1 MFLKLPEPPNPSRA
15 LQSPTKQIVILRHRG
30 GKQMKIPLVV
40 ALVSAGM
47 CISLPT
53 LAQDQKA
60 IDAAVRKQI
69 EAVLTEFRV
78 AYNRHDA
85 AAVAALYTPDAVEF
99 RSWRGLLSGQEAI
112 RSSFQL
118 DFASSDGEM
127 VSQLTQLRPVGN
139 AICQIAHSNVGEWK
153 DETVVI
159 YVRDGDTWKRRM
171 VYVNGN
177 PQEKNALDPEVRR
190 EIEAK
195 VMQFDDAYN
204 KDNPDDIAVLH
215 TQDAVE
221 VRSWEGAKYLRTGRR
236 AIAIQ
241 YANDF
246 RSHPKLATKISELY
260 PIGND
265 VCAIMDWNVGTL
277 KGYALKIF
285 TRDSDNWKIGMSY
298 LNGSPGT

>member
-1 MFLKLPEPPNPSRA
+1 
-15 LQSPTKQIVILRHRG
+15 
-30 GKQMKIPLVV
+30 MKIPLAV
-40 ALVSAGM
+40 ALLGSAM
-47 CISLPT
+47 CLSVPT
-53 LAQDQKA
+53 LAQEQKA
-60 IDAAVRKQI
+60 IDAEVRKQI
-69 EAVLTEFRV
+69 EAVLTEFRD
-78 AYNRHDA
+78 AYNKHDA

-112 RSSFQL
+112 RSRFAF
-118 DFASSDGEM
+118 DFDSSDGTM
-127 VSQLTQLRPVGN
+127 VTELLQLRPVGS

-171 VYVNGN
+171 VFVDDN
-177 PQEKNALDPEVRR
+177 PQGTNAVDPEVRR
-190 EIEAK
+190 KIEAK
-195 VMQFDDAYN
+195 VMQFDEAYN
-204 KDNPDDIAVLH
+204 KDDLDDIAALH
-215 TQDAVE
+215 IQDAVE

-246 RSHPKLATKISELY
+246 RSHPKLVTKISELY
-260 PIGND
+260 PIGDD

-277 KGYALKIF
+277 KGHAVKIF
-285 TRDSDNWKIGMSY
+285 TRDSDNWKIGMAY